1 MKVLLIH
8 QGPIH
13 KAVHLGTV
21 RSAIIQGG
29 YTHDVVDGVPHALCM
44 LPHDDYRVIILDCTT
59 RPELAPELTRRLTSE
74 MRLMTRE
81 PFLVLITD
89 QIIENSN
96 GLEVTCVSADHFGI
110 ATISSLLKVYE

>member
-29 YTHDVVDGVPHALCM
+29 YTHNVVDGVSHALCM
-44 LPHDDYRVIILDCTT
+44 LPHDNYRVIILDCTT
-59 RPELAPELTRRLTSE
+59 KPDQAPELIRRLTSE
-74 MRLMTRE
+74 IRLMARE
-81 PFLVLITD
+81 PFLVLITE
-89 QIIENSN
+89 QFIENSN
-96 GLEVTCVSADHFGI
+96 GLEVACVSADHFGV
-110 ATISSLLKVYE
+110 ATISTLLKAYE